1 MSAKDKIKS
10 YWEER
15 AKDNE
20 NVVTSTTDDIY
31 LRELEIKSI
40 VEEIA
45 RLSLR
50 KDSTIA
56 DVGCGDGYST
66 INVASQLPDYH
77 FYGIDYSYNMI
88 VNAKKRLKANAS
100 LTGRVSF
107 EIGDITDL
115 ESCFGN
121 LLFPCVITDR
131 CLINLESYE
140 DQKRALAQ
148 IAAHVEKGGA
158 YIAIENF
165 IEGHNNMNDVRK
177 AVGLPEISIRWH
189 NLFFSESSFKM
200 AAHPYFEDVEIKDFT
215 SSYYYATRVI
225 YSKMCQMRGE
235 KPDYSH
241 DIHKLAMELP
251 PFGRFSPIR
260 LAVLRRKW

>member
-1 MSAKDKIKS
+1 MSAKDEIKS

-20 NVVTSTTDDIY
+20 NALTSTTDDIY

-45 RLSLR
+45 RLSL
-50 KDSTIA
+50 KKGSAIA

-66 INVASQLPDYH
+66 INIAIQLPDYY
-77 FYGIDYSYNMI
+77 FYGIDYSHNMI
-88 VNAKKRLKANAS
+88 ANAKKRLESNAG
-100 LTGRVSF
+100 LAERVSF
-107 EIGDITDL
+107 RIGDVTDL
-115 ESCFGN
+115 EPCFGN
-121 LLFPCVITDR
+121 LLFQCVISDR
-131 CLINLESYE
+131 CLINLESYD

-148 IAAHVEKGGA
+148 IAARIEQGGT

-165 IEGHNNMNDVRK
+165 IEGHNNMNDARK
-177 AVGLPEISIRWH
+177 AVDLPEISIRWH
-189 NLFFSESSFKM
+189 NLFFSESGFEM
-200 AAHPYFEDVEIKDFT
+200 AAQPYFEDVEFKDFT

-225 YSKMCQMRGE
+225 YSKMCQLRGE

-241 DIHKLAMELP
+241 DIHKLAVELP
-251 PFGRFSPIR
+251 PFGKFSPIR
-260 LAVLRRKW
+260 MVVLRRK